1 MIQLIEVCELLKAN
15 KSSAQ
20 QYTLRDIYINPKHV
34 ISLREDD
41 NFKRK
46 LNEGILPGTLKDTH
60 TFTRVTL
67 DKGQTGLELVVVGP
81 PHIIEM
87 KLKGGERELLQG

>member
-1 MIQLIEVCELLKAN
+1 MIQLIEICELLKAN
-15 KSSAQ
+15 KSSGQ

-41 NFKRK
+41 TFKRK
-46 LNEGILPGTLKDTH
+46 LNEGRLPGNLKSTH

-67 DKGQTGLELVVVGP
+67 DKGQTGLEMVVVGA
-81 PHIIEM
+81 PHVIET
-87 KLKGGERELLQG
+87 KLKGPARELLKG